1 MGDSAERATGLPL
14 RRLRRPDLRRRNRTR
29 RRCVELGMDPIER
42 AAIVD
47 EGYDPDDPA
56 VHAALA
62 DVVRTLGEHRHLT
75 NEPELSIDHLVNT
88 SRSRESGCSSDAR
101 R

>member
-1 MGDSAERATGLPL
+1 
-14 RRLRRPDLRRRNRTR
+14 
-29 RRCVELGMDPIER
+29 MDPIER
-42 AAIVD
+42 AAIID

-56 VHAALA
+56 VLAALA

-75 NEPELSIDHLVNT
+75 SEPELSIDYLVNT

>member
-1 MGDSAERATGLPL
+1 
-14 RRLRRPDLRRRNRTR
+14 
-29 RRCVELGMDPIER
+29 MDPIER
-42 AAIVD
+42 AAIID

-88 SRSRESGCSSDAR
+88 SRSGQSGRGSDAR

>member
-1 MGDSAERATGLPL
+1 
-14 RRLRRPDLRRRNRTR
+14 
-29 RRCVELGMDPIER
+29 MDPIER
-42 AAIVD
+42 AAIID

-75 NEPELSIDHLVNT
+75 SEPELSIDHLVNT
-88 SRSRESGCSSDAR
+88 SRSRESDAR

>member
-1 MGDSAERATGLPL
+1 
-14 RRLRRPDLRRRNRTR
+14 
-29 RRCVELGMDPIER
+29 MDPIER
-42 AAIVD
+42 AAIID

-62 DVVRTLGEHRHLT
+62 DVVRILGEHRHLT
-75 NEPELSIDHLVNT
+75 SEPELSIDYLVNT